1 MNKNS
6 KIVLGVV
13 LVLAILLVAVGY
25 AAIQT
30 VNLKIESSSAQ
41 ATPNQSNFTVKFTGT
56 PTTGGV
62 GTTTATID
70 ENDELKAS
78 MNVTG
83 LTAKG
88 DTATATFEIEN
99 TSADLS
105 AALSVAEPI
114 TNSNT
119 SYFDVSYNIADPV
132 IGVNETKS
140 KTTITVTVELIK
152 TPITQDETTTIGLTI
167 NADPQQPTSL

>member
-6 KIVLGVV
+6 KIVLGVI
-13 LVLAILLVAVGY
+13 LVLAIVLVAVGF

-30 VNLKIESSSAQ
+30 VSLNIEDSSAQ
-41 ATPNQSNFTVKFTGT
+41 ATPDQSNFTVNFTGT
-56 PTTGGV
+56 PTTSGS
-62 GTTTATID
+62 GTTTAKISETD
-70 ENDELKAS
+70 ALKAT

-105 AALSVAEPI
+105 AALSVVDPI
-114 TNSNT
+114 TNTNT
-119 SYFDVSYNIADPV
+119 EYFDVTYNIADPV

-167 NADPQQPTSL
+167 NAEPQQPTA

>member
-1 MNKNS
+1 MNKNT

-62 GTTTATID
+62 GTTTATLD
-70 ENDELKAS
+70 ETDELKAS

-105 AALSVAEPI
+105 AALSVVDPVE
-114 TNSNT
+114 NSN
-119 SYFDVSYNIADPV
+119 SEYFDVTYNIADPV
-132 IGVNETKS
+132 IGVNETTAT
-140 KTTITVTVELIK
+140 TTITVTVKLIK
-152 TPITQDETTTIGLTI
+152 TPITQDEETTIGLTI
-167 NADPQQPTSL
+167 NAEPEQPTN

>member
-1 MNKNS
+1 MNKNT

-62 GTTTATID
+62 GTTTATLD
-70 ENDELKAS
+70 ETDELKAS

-105 AALSVAEPI
+105 AALSVVDPVE
-114 TNSNT
+114 NSNPE
-119 SYFDVSYNIADPV
+119 YFDVTYNIADPV
-132 IGVNETKS
+132 IGVNETTAT
-140 KTTITVTVELIK
+140 TTITVTVKLIK